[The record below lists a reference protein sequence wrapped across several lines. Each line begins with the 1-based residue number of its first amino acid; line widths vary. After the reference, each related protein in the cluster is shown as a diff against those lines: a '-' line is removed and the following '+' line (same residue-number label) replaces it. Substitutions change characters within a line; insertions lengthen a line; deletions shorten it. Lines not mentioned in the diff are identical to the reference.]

1 MNKVITEAI
10 GTFFLVFAVVGA
22 VAQGS
27 PLAAFAIGG
36 TLAAAIYAGGHIS
49 GAHYNP
55 AVSIAAFVRG
65 RLPAAELP
73 AYIGAQL
80 AGASL
85 ASLLGTWVFRTPIG
99 NTTAWS
105 GRGLVT
111 AIIVEALFTFFLAF
125 VILNV
130 ATSQDHPDNSFYGLA
145 IGSVVLV
152 GILLVGPISGA
163 AFNPAVALGVTFAK
177 LSAWGNLWAYFVA
190 QVVGGVLAGL
200 AFKALNPEDK

>member
-36 TLAAAIYAGGHIS
+36 MLAVAVYAGGHIS

-65 RLPAAELP
+65 RLPGAELP

-80 AGASL
+80 VGASL
-85 ASLLGTWVFRTPIG
+85 AALLGTWVFRTTLG
-99 NTTAWS
+99 HSSVWS

-111 AIIVEALFTFFLAF
+111 AIVVETLFTFFLAF
-125 VILNV
+125 VVLNV
-130 ATSQDHPDNSFYGLA
+130 ATSKDHPDNSFYGAA
-145 IGSVVLV
+145 IGGVVLV
-152 GILLVGPISGA
+152 GILLVGPLSGA

-177 LSAWGNLWAYFVA
+177 LSAWGNLWAYVVA
-190 QVVGGVLAGL
+190 QVVGGAMAGV
-200 AFKALNPEDK
+200 AFRALSPDDK